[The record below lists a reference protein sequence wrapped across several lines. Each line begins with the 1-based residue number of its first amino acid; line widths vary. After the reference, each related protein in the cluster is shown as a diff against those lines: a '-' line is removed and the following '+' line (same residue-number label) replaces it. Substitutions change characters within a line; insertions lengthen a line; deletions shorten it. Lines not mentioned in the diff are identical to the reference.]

1 MVKYLSKSWFYY
13 KLNDI
18 VKENKWIN
26 IILISKIMK
35 SLLKIE
41 KDLLEYAN
49 HESLQDLLDKE
60 ERSLAEDGYDNAA
73 V

>member
-1 MVKYLSKSWFYY
+1 
-13 KLNDI
+13 
-18 VKENKWIN
+18 
-26 IILISKIMK
+26 MK